1 MRYVLIDH
9 KVNKVEKY
17 SKLIG
22 EYKINT
28 TESLYIYEVF
38 TNNIYRFVHNKY
50 NKYLFNSVNSV
61 IVFLSELKENI
72 NDR

>member
-9 KVNKVEKY
+9 KINKVEKY

-28 TESLYIYEVF
+28 TESLYIYEIF
-38 TNNIYRFVHNKY
+38 TNNIYRFIHNKY
-50 NKYLFNSVNSV
+50 NKYLFNSVDSI
-61 IVFLSELKENI
+61 IVFLSKLKENI

>member
-9 KVNKVEKY
+9 KINKVEKY

-38 TNNIYRFVHNKY
+38 TNNIYRFIHNKY

>member
-1 MRYVLIDH
+1 MKYVLIDN
-9 KVNKVEKY
+9 KINKVEKY

-38 TNNIYRFVHNKY
+38 TKNIYRFIHNKY
-50 NKYLFNSVNSV
+50 NKYLFNSVNNV
-61 IVFLSELKENI
+61 IVFLSKLKENI

>member
-1 MRYVLIDH
+1 MRYILIDH
-9 KVNKVEKY
+9 KINKVEKY

-50 NKYLFNSVNSV
+50 NKYLFNSVNGV

>member
-9 KVNKVEKY
+9 KINKVEKY

-38 TNNIYRFVHNKY
+38 TNNIYRFIHNKY
-50 NKYLFNSVNSV
+50 NKYLFNSVNNV